1 MVSVF
6 RGTRWLLLLTCWL
19 SWSVSAEP
27 VSVTVTEGFVN
38 LHSGAGKGYP
48 VVQVALKG
56 EAMRLISRRTDW
68 VKVEFKQQTF
78 WLARADLTKL
88 ITDQQQVFEIVDRQ
102 EGAYQNRKLEA
113 GLLLGDFNGSSLYQL
128 SLGYQ
133 FSPYIQTEL
142 ALGQANGAQADNLSA
157 ELSVYLSPLPHWTVS
172 PYFGIGGGVLR
183 TTARTV
189 LVQTPD
195 RNNSLASAEVGLR
208 YYISRNFIAR
218 AGYRRS
224 VIITDRNDNEEID
237 TWKLGLSVF
246 F

>member
-1 MVSVF
+1 MKKILC
-6 RGTRWLLLLTCWL
+6 WQNLLLLLL
-19 SWSVSAEP
+19 SVFSAGLLAA
-27 VSVTVTEGFVN
+27 SVTVKVNTDFVN
-38 LHSGAGKGYP
+38 LHSGAGRGYP
-48 VVQVALKG
+48 IVKVALKG
-56 EAMRLISRRTDW
+56 ETLVLVTRRTDW
-68 VKVEFKQQTF
+68 VKVEFKQQPY

-88 ITDQQQVFEIVDRQ
+88 ITAEQQVFELNDQRLD
-102 EGAYQNRKLEA
+102 AYQNRMLEA

-142 ALGQANGAQADNLSA
+142 ALGQANGDQADNRFA
-157 ELSVYLSPLPHWTVS
+157 ELSVYISPLPHWVVS
-172 PYFGIGGGVLR
+172 PYFGIGGGALR

-195 RNNSLASAEVGLR
+195 RNNTLASAELGLR

-218 AGYRRS
+218 AAYRRS

-237 TWKLGLSVF
+237 TWKLGFSVF